1 MVIEKECVFCDVISF
16 NLKTKQMLDPYVY
29 MANLLIN
36 AVLNILFLHT
46 IVQFW
51 PASNYRRV
59 LMWDLMLL
67 VDSLFNNIFLELL
80 ALLAKGDNWL
90 EMTHDKQGSQIL

>member
-1 MVIEKECVFCDVISF
+1 MVIGKACVFYDVNSF

-46 IVQFW
+46 IVQF
-51 PASNYRRV
+51 
-59 LMWDLMLL
+59 
-67 VDSLFNNIFLELL
+67 
-80 ALLAKGDNWL
+80 
-90 EMTHDKQGSQIL
+90 